1 MKRYLVVTCAAA
13 VCAMAASATAGAAGG
28 ASDRGWEVALA
39 HSHTHAAATATLK
52 LVAGQSRAKGLTAV
66 IEVDGKGDF
75 EVAITGFRTQ
85 KQAAAARTQ
94 ARAGFT
100 AAAVERT

>member
-1 MKRYLVVTCAAA
+1 MKRYLIVACAAA
-13 VCAMAASATAGAAGG
+13 VCMVASATAGAAAR

-39 HSHTHAAATATLK
+39 HKHTHAAAIATLK

-66 IEVDGKGDF
+66 IELDGKGDF
-75 EVAITGFRTQ
+75 EVAITGFHTQ
-85 KQAAAARTQ
+85 KEAAAARAQ

-100 AAAVERT
+100 NAAVERT